1 MIKLKELVKHH
12 CECDNSCCGV
22 NESQQDK
29 IRAQKKF
36 QSLMK
41 HESNLRDRMF
51 KLEQAFLADARPENK
66 ELAKELKKIY
76 KNNVTSFM
84 RDTAK
89 LVKKL
94 K

>member
-1 MIKLKELVKHH
+1 
-12 CECDNSCCGV
+12 
-22 NESQQDK
+22 
-29 IRAQKKF
+29 
-36 QSLMK
+36 MK